1 MAYPITRPRR
11 LRQNKAIRGMVREAA
26 LEVGDLIYPL
36 FVEEGAAERKPVAS
50 MPGVERLPLEALDAE
65 IDELASLGIPAVMLF
80 GIPAQKDE
88 TGEGAYAPGNV
99 IEKAVK
105 AVKRRNPEMLAIA
118 DVCLCEY
125 TTHGH
130 CGPIRDGTVD
140 NDATLDIIAKTAVN
154 YARAG
159 VDVVAPSGMMDGM
172 VNAIRSELDFHG
184 LKDTIIM
191 SYAAKYASSM
201 YGPFREA
208 AASGCQGF
216 DRSTYQM
223 DPANADEALREVALD
238 LEEGADIIMVKPALA
253 YLDIVYRVKSEF
265 RVPVAAYN
273 VSGEYAMVRAA
284 AANGW
289 IDGDRVAMEALL
301 SMRRAGADLIV
312 TYFAKEAARWLLTHF
327 NGPH

>member
-1 MAYPITRPRR
+1 
-11 LRQNKAIRGMVREAA
+11 MVSESAPD
-26 LEVGDLIYPL
+26 VKDLIYPV
-36 FVEEGAAERKPVAS
+36 FVDENATERKPIGS
-50 MPGVERLPLEALDAE
+50 MPGVERLPLSALDE
-65 IDELASLGIPAVMLF
+65 EVDELKALGIPAIMLF
-80 GIPAQKDE
+80 GIPAEKDE
-88 TGEGAYAPGNV
+88 TGDIAYAPGNV

-105 AVKRRNPEMLAIA
+105 AVKRRNRDMLVAT

-130 CGPIRDGTVD
+130 CGPIKGSTVD

-159 VDVVAPSGMMDGM
+159 ADIVAPSGMMDGM
-172 VNAIRSELDFHG
+172 VHAIRCELDFHG

-191 SYAAKYASSM
+191 SYAAKYASAM
-201 YGPFREA
+201 YGPFRD
-208 AASGCQGF
+208 AASSGCKGF

-238 LEEGADIIMVKPALA
+238 LEEGADIVMVKPALS

-265 RVPVAAYN
+265 RVPVAAYS
-273 VSGEYAMVRAA
+273 VSGEYAMIKAA

-289 IDGDRVAMEALL
+289 IDGDHVAMETLR
-301 SMRRAGADLIV
+301 SMKRAGADLII
-312 TYFAKEAARWLLTHF
+312 TYFAKDAARLLRATE
-327 NGPH
+327 

>member
-1 MAYPITRPRR
+1 
-11 LRQNKAIRGMVREAA
+11 MVSETT
-26 LEVGDLIYPL
+26 LGVGDLIYPL
-36 FVEEGAAERKPVAS
+36 FVDENATERKPIGS
-50 MPGVERLPLEALDAE
+50 MPGVERLPLGALDGE
-65 IDELASLGIPAVMLF
+65 IDELKTLGIPAIMLF
-80 GIPAQKDE
+80 GIPAEKDE
-88 TGEGAYAPGNV
+88 TGDIAYAPGNV

-105 AVKRRNPEMLAIA
+105 AIKRRNRDMLVAA

-130 CGPIRDGTVD
+130 CGPIKGSTVD

-159 VDVVAPSGMMDGM
+159 ADMVAPSGMMDGM
-172 VNAIRSELDFHG
+172 VHAIRSELDFHG
-184 LKDTIIM
+184 LKDTVIM
-191 SYAAKYASSM
+191 SYAAKYASAM

-208 AASGCQGF
+208 ASSGCQGF

-238 LEEGADIIMVKPALA
+238 LGEGADIVMVKPALS

-265 RVPVAAYN
+265 RVPVAAYS
-273 VSGEYAMVRAA
+273 VSGEYAMIKAA

-289 IDGDRVAMEALL
+289 IDGDCVAMETLL
-301 SMRRAGADLIV
+301 SMKRAGADLII
-312 TYFAKEAARWLLTHF
+312 TYFAKDAARLLRVTE
-327 NGPH
+327 

>member
-1 MAYPITRPRR
+1 
-11 LRQNKAIRGMVREAA
+11 MVSESA
-26 LEVGDLIYPL
+26 LGVKDLIYPI
-36 FVEEGAAERKPVAS
+36 FVDENAAERKPVGS
-50 MPGVERLPLEALDAE
+50 MPGVERLPLSGLDQE
-65 IDELASLGIPAVMLF
+65 IDELVSIGVGAIMLF
-80 GIPAQKDE
+80 GIPAEKDE
-88 TGEGAYAPGNV
+88 TGDIAYAPGNV

-105 AVKRRNPEMLAIA
+105 AIKRRNRDMIVAT

-130 CGPIRDGTVD
+130 CGPIKNNTVD

-159 VDVVAPSGMMDGM
+159 ADIVAPSGMMDGM
-172 VNAIRSELDFHG
+172 VHAIRSELDFHA

-191 SYAAKYASSM
+191 SYAAKYASAM
-201 YGPFREA
+201 YGPFRQA
-208 AASGCQGF
+208 ADSGCKGF

-238 LEEGADIIMVKPALA
+238 LDEGADIVMVKPALS

-265 RVPVAAYN
+265 RVPVAAYS
-273 VSGEYAMVRAA
+273 VSGEYAMIKAA

-289 IDGDRVAMEALL
+289 IDGDKVVMETLL
-301 SMRRAGADLIV
+301 SMKRAGADLII
-312 TYFAKEAARWLLTHF
+312 TYSAKDVARLLRA
-327 NGPH
+327 

>member
-1 MAYPITRPRR
+1 
-11 LRQNKAIRGMVREAA
+11 MVSESA
-26 LEVGDLIYPL
+26 LGVKDLIYPV
-36 FVEEGAAERKPVAS
+36 FVDENATGRKPIGS
-50 MPGVERLPLEALDAE
+50 MPGVERLPLDALDAE
-65 IDELASLGIPAVMLF
+65 IDELIELGIPAIMLF
-80 GIPAQKDE
+80 GIPAEKDE
-88 TGEGAYAPGNV
+88 TGDIAYAPGNV

-105 AVKRRNPEMLAIA
+105 AIKRRNRDMLVAT

-130 CGPIRDGTVD
+130 CGPIKNNTVD

-159 VDVVAPSGMMDGM
+159 ADIVAPSGMMDGM

-184 LKDTIIM
+184 LKDTIVM
-191 SYAAKYASSM
+191 SYAAKYASAM

-208 AASGCQGF
+208 ASSGCTGF

-223 DPANADEALREVALD
+223 DPANSDEALREVALD
-238 LEEGADIIMVKPALA
+238 LEEGADIVMVKPALA

-265 RVPVAAYN
+265 RVPVAAYS
-273 VSGEYAMVRAA
+273 VSGEYAMIKAA

-289 IDGDRVAMEALL
+289 IDGDRVTLETLL
-301 SMRRAGADLIV
+301 SMKRAGADLII
-312 TYFAKEAARWLLTHF
+312 TYSAKDAARLLT
-327 NGPH
+327 GAR